1 MRVPVPL
8 PPPRWVLDPAS
19 WPDDDAV
26 AVGADLEPAT
36 VLGAY
41 RAGAFPMP
49 LDDVAPMVWWSP
61 ERRGVLRPDRLHR
74 SRSLRRSIRR
84 LKTRVDTAFERVV
97 AACAAPH
104 RDGAW
109 ISEDIRRAY
118 VRLHGLGWAH
128 SVETYDADDHLVG
141 GLYGIA
147 VGGLFAG
154 ESMFHLVPDAS
165 KVALAALVDLLDDEH
180 VSERVVD
187 VQWCT
192 PHLASL
198 GVEEVPRAD
207 YLALLPAV
215 LDLPLPAA
223 FAGS

>member
-1 MRVPVPL
+1 
-8 PPPRWVLDPAS
+8 
-19 WPDDDAV
+19 
-26 AVGADLEPAT
+26 
-36 VLGAY
+36 
-41 RAGAFPMP
+41 
-49 LDDVAPMVWWSP
+49 
-61 ERRGVLRPDRLHR
+61 
-74 SRSLRRSIRR
+74 
-84 LKTRVDTAFERVV
+84 
-97 AACAAPH
+97 
-104 RDGAW
+104 
-109 ISEDIRRAY
+109 
-118 VRLHGLGWAH
+118 
-128 SVETYDADDHLVG
+128 
-141 GLYGIA
+141 LYGIA